1 MSQEHVIVCPRQET
15 TLHELQSLAMDL
27 AAVHK
32 RLAES
37 LNRLET
43 VDDYTRFYQAL

>member
-1 MSQEHVIVCPRQET
+1 MSQEQERVIVHPRQT
-15 TLHELQSLAMDL
+15 INELQTLAMDL

-37 LNRLET
+37 LNQLET

>member
-1 MSQEHVIVCPRQET
+1 MSQERIVSRGY
-15 TLHELQSLAMDL
+15 LVELQSLAMDL
-27 AAVHK
+27 AAV
-32 RLAES
+32 RNQLAES